1 MRKINRKNQP
11 FHLFVPQWMIR
22 VIEKRKCSKCDNPL
36 RREYIQAVG
45 VRELKKVN
53 GFVFFVEHCCGE
65 CDYVVCTNLTHEK
78 TGNLEDLCYA
88 MIEQMHNNKKIQRAK
103 DVESGKRS
111 DVIQDY
117 EVNECLRF
125 LAKTKT
131 HEDFLKFIGADD
143 IVLDTDE
150 D

>member
-1 MRKINRKNQP
+1 MRKVNRKNQP

-45 VRELKKVN
+45 VRELQKEE
-53 GFVFFVEHCCGE
+53 GYAFFVEHCCAK
-65 CDYVVCTNLTHEK
+65 CDYAVCTNLTHEK
-78 TGNLEDLCYA
+78 AGNLEDLCYA

-103 DVESGKRS
+103 DVESDNENGRMGDS
-111 DVIQDY
+111 
-117 EVNECLRF
+117 EVKECLRF
-125 LAKTKT
+125 LKNTKS